1 MTTRV
6 LIADDQS
13 MVRHGFR
20 MILDAEPDLEVVAEA
35 GDGEQALAACGRFA
49 PHVVLMD
56 IRMPVVDG
64 LEATRRIL
72 SADEPPR
79 VIILTTFDL
88 DEYVFES
95 LRAGASGF
103 LLKNSPPEQLIQA
116 VRLAAG
122 GDALLDPG
130 VTRRIIE
137 RFSEWGAREAE
148 VPAALDELTPRE
160 RQVLELMARGLSNA
174 EMAERL
180 VVSSGTVKTHVAR
193 VLSKLGLRDRI
204 QAVVFAYEHGIAGR
218 GG

>member
-13 MVRHGFR
+13 MVRRGFR
-20 MILDAEPDLEVVAEA
+20 MIVDAESDLEVVAEA
-35 GDGEQALAACGRFA
+35 ADGEQALAACGRFE
-49 PHVVLMD
+49 PDVVLMD
-56 IRMPVVDG
+56 IRMPVLDG

-72 SADEPPR
+72 GAPDPPR

-103 LLKNSPPEQLIQA
+103 LLKNSPPEQLVHA

-137 RFSEWGAREAE
+137 QFSEWGARDAEAA
-148 VPAALDELTPRE
+148 PGLDELTPRE
-160 RQVLELMARGLSNA
+160 REVLEHMGRGLSNA
-174 EMAERL
+174 EIADLL

-204 QAVVFAYEHGIAGR
+204 QAVVFAYEHGIVRRNG
-218 GG
+218 

>member
-35 GDGEQALAACGRFA
+35 ADGEQALAACGRFE

-72 SADEPPR
+72 SSEEAPR

-95 LRAGASGF
+95 LRVGASGF

-116 VRLAAG
+116 VRLAAR

-148 VPAALDELTPRE
+148 VPAGLDELTPRE
-160 RQVLELMARGLSNA
+160 REVLELVAQGLSNA
-174 EMAERL
+174 EIAERL
-180 VVSSGTVKTHVAR
+180 VVAPGTVKTHVAR

-218 GG
+218 NG

>member
-20 MILDAEPDLEVVAEA
+20 MIIDAEPDLEVVGEA
-35 GDGEQALAACGRFA
+35 ADGEQALAACRRLA

-64 LEATRRIL
+64 LEATRRL
-72 SADEPPR
+72 LVAEDPPR
-79 VIILTTFDL
+79 VVILTTFDV
-88 DEYVFES
+88 DEYVFEA

-103 LLKNSPPEQLIQA
+103 LLKNSPPEQLIDA
-116 VRLAAG
+116 VRAVAR
-122 GDALLDPG
+122 GDGLLDPA

-137 RFSEWGAREAE
+137 RFGEWGGRGTPS
-148 VPAALDELTPRE
+148 PALEELTPRE
-160 RQVLELMARGLSNA
+160 REVLVLVAEGLSNA
-174 EMAERL
+174 EIAERL
-180 VVSSGTVKTHVAR
+180 VVARGTVKTHVAR

-204 QAVVFAYEHGIAGR
+204 QAVVFAYEHGVVG
-218 GG
+218 

>member
-20 MILDAEPDLEVVAEA
+20 MIIDAEPDLEVVGEA
-35 GDGEQALAACGRFA
+35 GDGEQALAACRRLA

-64 LEATRRIL
+64 LEATRRL
-72 SADEPPR
+72 LVAEDPPR
-79 VIILTTFDL
+79 VVILTTFDI
-88 DEYVFES
+88 DEYVFEA

-103 LLKNSPPEQLIQA
+103 LLKNSPPEQLIDA
-116 VRLAAG
+116 VRAVAR
-122 GDALLDPG
+122 GDGLLDPA

-137 RFSEWGAREAE
+137 RFGEWGGRGTPS
-148 VPAALDELTPRE
+148 PALEELTPRE
-160 RQVLELMARGLSNA
+160 REVLVLVAEGLSNA
-174 EMAERL
+174 EIAERL
-180 VVSSGTVKTHVAR
+180 VVAPGTVKTHVAR

-204 QAVVFAYEHGIAGR
+204 QAVVFAYEHGVVG
-218 GG
+218 

>member
-35 GDGEQALAACGRFA
+35 ADGEQALAACGRFE

-72 SADEPPR
+72 SSEEAPR

-95 LRAGASGF
+95 LRVGASGF

-116 VRLAAG
+116 VRLAAQ

-148 VPAALDELTPRE
+148 VPAGLDELTPRE
-160 RQVLELMARGLSNA
+160 REVLELVAQGLSNA
-174 EMAERL
+174 EIAERL
-180 VVSSGTVKTHVAR
+180 VVAPGTVKTHVAR

-218 GG
+218 NG

>member
-35 GDGEQALAACGRFA
+35 ADGEQALAACGRFE

-72 SADEPPR
+72 SSEEAPR

-95 LRAGASGF
+95 LRVGASGF

-116 VRLAAG
+116 VRLAAQ

-148 VPAALDELTPRE
+148 VPAGLDELTPRE
-160 RQVLELMARGLSNA
+160 REVLELVAQGLSNA
-174 EMAERL
+174 EIAERL
-180 VVSSGTVKTHVAR
+180 VVAPGTVKTHVAR

-204 QAVVFAYEHGIAGR
+204 QAVVFAYEHGISGR
-218 GG
+218 NG